1 MAKPKMMA
9 GMDPT
14 KLMQGMKGFEP
25 SFYGMNQKFF
35 GGIDPKFLAGMDPK
49 MLAAMEP
56 MLSAAS
62 FSPKASST
70 ASSLGSNAPDPRLN
84 GRVKCSV

>member
-25 SFYGMNQKFF
+25 SFYGMNQKLF
-35 GGIDPKFLAGMDPK
+35 GGID
-49 MLAAMEP
+49 
-56 MLSAAS
+56 S
-62 FSPKASST
+62 
-70 ASSLGSNAPDPRLN
+70 
-84 GRVKCSV
+84 